1 MQLSFGLR
9 SERPDRALTYRE
21 QGLTKGLTKQGRGRQ
36 MLPPNQLLGCNWR
49 NQCRVNLAAE
59 ALLMTLFVQL

>member
-21 QGLTKGLTKQGRGRQ
+21 QGLTKQGRGRQ